1 MNYLLK
7 VFVRAREEAG
17 QSMTEYALIM
27 AAIAVVAMIAYST
40 LGTQVST
47 LVTNV
52 SNKL

>member
-27 AAIAVVAMIAYST
+27 AAIASGM
-40 LGTQVST
+40 
-47 LVTNV
+47 LVTA
-52 SNKL
+52 LILGGALID